1 MESPK
6 SESFKNFPRENLP
19 EYYYEHLMN
28 VLQIIDT
35 ESFYNPELIEKTIKI
50 QVNPNQIDNKLAYLI
65 YWIGNPLR
73 EEIFQEMCILICILR
88 KIILQDIWFE
98 KVGMKQKLFTSEQAL
113 KEKISEVKCI
123 NPNSNKN
130 KEILDLNL
138 KRILEK
144 KRYPVILEN
153 LMTNNNMK
161 NVIDYIQILTD
172 NTMTIF
178 LDKLDQYC
186 KNDHGNDIE
195 DLVEK
200 ILYYKEKE
208 LINYNDKLKFQF
220 FSKDNNED
228 LKQLLH
234 LLSEWMKNFDE
245 NDLKLCQ
252 VDLDYK
258 IEDQC
263 FDDIEEDISDD

>member
-1 MESPK
+1 MS
-6 SESFKNFPRENLP
+6 
-19 EYYYEHLMN
+19 

-35 ESFYNPELIEKTIKI
+35 EPFYNPELIEETIKLQI
-50 QVNPNQIDNKLAYLI
+50 NPLQIDNKLAYLI

-88 KIILQDIWFE
+88 KTILQDIWFE
-98 KVGMKQKLFTSEQAL
+98 KVGIKQKLFTNEQIL
-113 KEKISEVKCI
+113 KEKISEVTSI

-130 KEILDLNL
+130 KLILDVHL
-138 KRILEK
+138 KKVLDK

-153 LMTNNNMK
+153 YLINNDMK
-161 NVIDYIQILTD
+161 NIVDSIREILND
-172 NTMTIF
+172 DIISIF
-178 LDKLDQYC
+178 IDKLDHYC
-186 KNDHGNDIE
+186 KNDHGNDID

-220 FSKDNNED
+220 FSKDNSED

-245 NDLKLCQ
+245 NNLKLCQ

-258 IEDQC
+258 IEEQC